1 MSFSKNIKN
10 INNMISKN
18 NSSFDHIIVGAGPAG
33 LFAAYELINKKPKSK
48 ICIIEKGNLIQNRK
62 PEETM
67 SGVGGT
73 GAYSDGKIHITPVLS
88 HEKLFHLYNSQQ
100 LEELLNEVDEIFSFF
115 GVDAPYTPEN
125 YNDAI
130 PLLEECRQKEI
141 HLVVRKTRHIGS
153 DLLPKIIQ
161 NFQNHLIKNNVKIYS
176 KTEVKDLIID
186 NKKKCTGVVLSDNK
200 KIKAKKI
207 FLAPGREGAKWLQ
220 DLCTS
225 YEIPYHHDKVEIGV
239 RVEFPAILMKRFI
252 EVMYESI
259 FMIRSNTFDDIV
271 RTFCP
276 CPNGYVTVEKYKDF
290 ISVNGHSN
298 SDNGALNSNFA
309 LVSEVNLTEPTENT
323 ISYALSIAKLA
334 TTLGGGKPIV
344 QRLIDLKNGR
354 RSNWERINKGFVN
367 PSLTDV
373 TPGDIS
379 MALPYRI
386 VVNLKEALETLDR
399 VMPGINSGSTLLYAP
414 EIKLRSSKIFTNR
427 HLETNIKNL
436 YVGGDASGL
445 SGSITGA
452 AVTGL
457 ISARNMAL
465 KK

>member
-1 MSFSKNIKN
+1 MVT
-10 INNMISKN
+10 KN
-18 NSSFDHIIVGAGPAG
+18 NSSFDYIIVGAGPAG
-33 LFAAYELINKKPKSK
+33 LFAGYELIKNKPKAK

-62 PEETM
+62 SNEVM

-88 HEKLFHLYNSQQ
+88 HEKLFHLYNAQQ
-100 LEELLNEVDEIFSFF
+100 LQNLLNEVDEIFSFF
-115 GVDAPYTPEN
+115 GVSAPYTPEN
-125 YNDAI
+125 YESVI

-141 HLVVRKTRHIGS
+141 HLFVRKARHIGS
-153 DLLPKIIQ
+153 DSLPKVIH
-161 NFQNHLIKNNVKIYS
+161 NFQNHLIKKGVKILA
-176 KTEVKDLIID
+176 KTEVKDLLID
-186 NKKKCTGVVLSDNK
+186 NKKNCNGVILSNNK

-207 FLAPGREGAKWLQ
+207 FLAPGRDGAKWLK
-220 DLCTS
+220 DLCTN

-239 RVEFPAILMKRFI
+239 RVEFPSILMRRFT

-259 FMIRSNTFDDIV
+259 FMIHSKTFDDIV

-276 CPNGYVTVEKYKDF
+276 CPNGYVTIEQYKDF

-298 SDNGALNSNFA
+298 SDNGAVNSNFA
-309 LVSEVNLTEPTENT
+309 LVSEVKLTEPIENT

-334 TTLGGGKPIV
+334 TTLGGGKPII
-344 QRLIDLKNGR
+344 QRLVDLKNGR
-354 RSNWERINKGFVN
+354 RSNWQRINKSFVT
-367 PSLTDV
+367 PSLNDV

-386 VVNLKEALETLDR
+386 VVNIIEALEMLDR

-427 HLETNIKNL
+427 YLETNIKNL
-436 YVGGDASGL
+436 HVGGDAAGL

-457 ISARNMAL
+457 ISARGICS